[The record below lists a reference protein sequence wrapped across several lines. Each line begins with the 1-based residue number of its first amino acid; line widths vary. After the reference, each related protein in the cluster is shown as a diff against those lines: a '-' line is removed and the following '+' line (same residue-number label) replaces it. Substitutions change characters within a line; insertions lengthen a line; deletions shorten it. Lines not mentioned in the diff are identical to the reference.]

1 MTNVNLNPS
10 LESVLAV
17 EKTIKRLKECD
28 KKQLLEKL
36 PEKMSAPNFQAALKI
51 LESSNKIMIDKDGTV
66 IWVYDPAGVKRLV
79 KENLIVK

>member
-1 MTNVNLNPS
+1 MANVNLNPI

-17 EKTIKRLKECD
+17 EKTIKRLKECN

-36 PEKMSAPNFQAALKI
+36 PEKMRTQNFQASLKI
-51 LESSNKIMIDKDGTV
+51 LESANKIMIDKDGTV
-66 IWVYDPAGVKRLV
+66 IWIYDPAGVKRLI